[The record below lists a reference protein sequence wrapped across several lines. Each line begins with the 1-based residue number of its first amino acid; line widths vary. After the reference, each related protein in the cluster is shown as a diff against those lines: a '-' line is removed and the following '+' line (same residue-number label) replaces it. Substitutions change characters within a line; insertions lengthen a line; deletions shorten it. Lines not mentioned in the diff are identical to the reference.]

1 MAQTEISVTMQENV
15 FLIPKVFFLIIPI
28 IFFNYSIQCR
38 KKTLTLHSASRIIYY
53 ISV

>member
-28 IFFNYSIQCR
+28 IFLITAFNVE
-38 KKTLTLHSASRIIYY
+38 KKTLTLHSASRIISY